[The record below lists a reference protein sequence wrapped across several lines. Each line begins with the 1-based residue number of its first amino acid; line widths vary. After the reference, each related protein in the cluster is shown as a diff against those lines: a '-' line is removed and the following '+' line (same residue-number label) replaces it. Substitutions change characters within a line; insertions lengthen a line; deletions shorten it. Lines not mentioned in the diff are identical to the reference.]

1 MKNLEVG
8 QVFVYT
14 GEEMTIQAIF
24 FDMGGTIET
33 FGYTRQLRLEAT
45 PGISEILASVG
56 IHLDLSDEELLDV
69 ITKGLSRYHILS
81 LDTMLELPPQRV
93 WREFIFP
100 GYPLDAEAMDSI
112 AEEATLYIETH
123 YYKREMRPEIPPVL
137 ESIKN
142 LGLKIGLISNVCS
155 RGQVPQNLEAYGIR
169 NYFDPIVLSS
179 EYGRRKPDP
188 AIFHYAARLANVP
201 TSECV
206 YIGDRIARD
215 IVGARKAGFKY
226 AIQICHDFNH
236 GESDDG
242 AIPDLVIH
250 KMDELVNFL
259 KNKIGNEEHHTGKLG
274 EEESIRAILFD
285 AGDILYHRPGKG
297 DRFREFL
304 LSLGLSGKIVDEDGR
319 DLLTQKAYRGQIT
332 QDEFR
337 EELVRMYG
345 VNEPNEVNTG
355 KEILAEE
362 DDSVEFFDG
371 VPETL
376 LALKNAGYLLGIIT
390 DTANPISTKLNW
402 FDQGGFVHVWDS
414 IISSCEMGIR
424 KPDPGIYQAALHQL
438 GVPACKTVFVGHKES
453 ELKGAREVGIKTV
466 AFNYDADA
474 HADFYIQTFQ
484 ELLTVPAVAFEELK
498 NS

>member
-1 MKNLEVG
+1 
-8 QVFVYT
+8 
-14 GEEMTIQAIF
+14 MTIQAIF

-33 FGYTRQLRLEAT
+33 FGYTRQLRLKAT
-45 PGISEILASVG
+45 PGIFTILASAG
-56 IHLDLSDEELLDV
+56 IHLDIFNDELLDI
-69 ITKGLSRYHILS
+69 ITNGLARYHIHS
-81 LDTMLELPPQRV
+81 LETMLELPPQRV

-112 AEEATLYIETH
+112 AEKATLYIETH
-123 YYKREMRPEIPPVL
+123 YYKREMRPEIPQVL
-137 ESIKN
+137 ESIKD

-155 RGQVPQNLEAYGIR
+155 RGQVPQNLDEYGIR
-169 NYFDPIVLSS
+169 NYFNPIVLSS

-188 AIFHYAARLANVP
+188 AIFHYAARLANAP

-215 IVGARKAGFKY
+215 IVGARKAGFKF

-236 GESDDG
+236 GESDEG

-250 KMDELVNFL
+250 KMDELVDFL
-259 KNKIGNEEHHTGKLG
+259 NKEIGKGGHPPENLG
-274 EEESIRAILFD
+274 YARSIRAILFD

-304 LSLGLSGKIVDEDGR
+304 LTLGLSGNLADEDGR
-319 DLLTQKAYRGQIT
+319 NLLIQKAYRGQIT

-345 VNEPNEVNTG
+345 VNQPDEVNTG
-355 KEILAEE
+355 KGILAEE

-376 LALKNAGYLLGIIT
+376 LALKDAGYLLGIIT

-414 IISSCEMGIR
+414 IISSSELGIR
-424 KPDPGIYQAALHQL
+424 KPEPGIYQAALHQL
-438 GVPACKTVFVGHKES
+438 GVTACKTVFVGHKES

-466 AFNYDADA
+466 AFNFDPDA

-484 ELLTVPAVAFEELK
+484 ELLTVPAIAFEEHMNL
-498 NS
+498 

>member
-1 MKNLEVG
+1 
-8 QVFVYT
+8 
-14 GEEMTIQAIF
+14 MTIQAIF

-45 PGISEILASVG
+45 PGISTILASAG
-56 IHLDLSDEELLDV
+56 IHLDISNEELLDV
-69 ITKGLSRYHILS
+69 IIKGLAAYHKFS
-81 LDTMLELPPQRV
+81 LDTMMELPPQRV
-93 WREFIFP
+93 WREYIFP

-112 AEEATLYIETH
+112 AEEVTLYIETH
-123 YYKREMRPEIPPVL
+123 YYQRSMRPEIPQVL

-155 RGQVPQNLEAYGIR
+155 RGQVPQNLDAYGIR
-169 NYFDPIVLSS
+169 SYFDPIVLSS

-206 YIGDRIARD
+206 YVGDRIARD
-215 IVGARKAGFKY
+215 IVGARKAGFKF

-250 KMDELVNFL
+250 KMDELLDFL
-259 KNKIGNEEHHTGKLG
+259 RNEIRNETPSTGIPG
-274 EEESIRAILFD
+274 EDNSIRAILFD

-297 DRFREFL
+297 EKFKEFL
-304 LSLGLSGKIVDEDGR
+304 LDLGLSGKIADEEAKN
-319 DLLTQKAYRGQIT
+319 LLTHKAYRGQIS

-337 EELVRMYG
+337 EGLVRLFG
-345 VNEPNEVNTG
+345 VNQPDEVITG
-355 KEILAEE
+355 KNLLAED

-376 LALKNAGYLLGIIT
+376 VALKNAGYLLGIIT

-402 FDQGGFVHVWDS
+402 FDQGGFAHVWDS
-414 IISSCEMGIR
+414 IISSCELGIR
-424 KPDPGIYQAALHQL
+424 KPDPGIYQAALQQL
-438 GVPACKTVFVGHKES
+438 GVAASKTVFVGHKES
-453 ELKGAREVGIKTV
+453 ELKGAREMGILTV
-466 AFNYDADA
+466 AFNFDSDAQ
-474 HADFYIQTFQ
+474 ADFYIQTFQ
-484 ELLTVPAVAFEELK
+484 QLLTVPAIAFEELR
-498 NS
+498 N